1 MTFDLPITLVIARDF
16 PALVVRSTVPGGAM
30 GFIGGAMA
38 DGILRRYRH
47 DPDERPPARGAYEG
61 RSKLETLLG
70 SEVWTLI
77 EGRRVLDFG
86 CGGGQDSIELARR
99 GAARVMGVDIVEQR
113 RVEARER
120 AAAAHVAERCIFASQ
135 PDEPADVII
144 SLDSFEHFADPAEI
158 LRIMHRWLA
167 PGGQVLVS
175 FGPTWYHPLGGHL
188 FSVFPWAHL
197 VLTEESLIR
206 WRSSFKSD
214 GATRFSEV
222 EGGLNQMT
230 IRRFRRLVEES
241 PLRFARFETRPIRPL
256 RLLHNR
262 RTREFTTATV
272 RCTLVAR

>member
-1 MTFDLPITLVIARDF
+1 
-16 PALVVRSTVPGGAM
+16 
-30 GFIGGAMA
+30 MA

-61 RSKLETLLG
+61 TSKLETLLG

-120 AAAAHVAERCIFASQ
+120 AAAAHVAERCIFCSQ

-144 SLDSFEHFADPAEI
+144 SLDSFEHFADPAGI
-158 LRIMHRWLA
+158 LRIMHKWLA

-197 VLTEESLIR
+197 VLTEEALIR

-262 RTREFTTATV
+262 LTREFTTATV

>member
-1 MTFDLPITLVIARDF
+1 
-16 PALVVRSTVPGGAM
+16 
-30 GFIGGAMA
+30 MA
-38 DGILRRYRH
+38 DGILRRFRH
-47 DPDERPPARGAYEG
+47 DPDEHPPDARGSYAG

-70 SEVWTLI
+70 SEVWPLI
-77 EGRRVLDFG
+77 QGKRVLDFG
-86 CGGGQDSIELARR
+86 CGGGEDSIELARR

-120 AAAAHVAERCIFASQ
+120 AAEACVGERCVFSSQ

-158 LRIMHRWLA
+158 LRTMHRWLA

-197 VLTEESLIR
+197 IITEDALIR

-241 PLRFARFETRPIRPL
+241 PLRFARFETRPIQPL

-262 RTREFTTATV
+262 LTREFTTATV